1 MRALACI
8 AFAFLM
14 TGAPLAQ
21 QAEVPSVPH
30 VICSAY
36 DATLARELAHAG
48 LTTQSTKIGEWAEA
62 HAAAAIALDKLDRLP
77 AWASRDLISQ
87 LTERFRAQ
95 AATHEGMLELSKKH
109 EETCVA
115 LAKRMG
121 EVMKDIASRRQHRN
135 PL

>member
-1 MRALACI
+1 MRVLACV
-8 AFAFLM
+8 AFTILM
-14 TGAPLAQ
+14 TRAPLAQ
-21 QAEVPSVPH
+21 QAEIPSVPH

-36 DATLARELAHAG
+36 STTLARELAHAG
-48 LTTQSTKIGEWAEA
+48 LTTQSTKMGEWAEA
-62 HAAAAIALDKLDRLP
+62 HAAAAIALDELDSLP
-77 AWASRDLISQ
+77 AWATRDLISQ

-121 EVMKDIASRRQHRN
+121 EVMKDIASRKRDRN
-135 PL
+135 P